1 MTTNRPIPRRFIA
14 TLFLLVCLTLTAG
27 CGSGRPKCVVVGGVV
42 TYRGKPLEGATVVFI
57 SATSRPAT
65 GSTDA
70 QGRFTLQTFSAGD
83 GVVLGDHVVCVTKTI
98 VDPTITEKTP
108 YPRTTSLLPSR
119 YGTPLKSPLKATVTA
134 GGPNDFHFDL
144 TD

>member
-1 MTTNRPIPRRFIA
+1 MTSSRSIPGRLAAAASLCIY
-14 TLFLLVCLTLTAG
+14 LTLATG
-27 CGSGRPKCVVVGGVV
+27 CGSGRPKCVVVSGVV
-42 TYRGKPLEGATVVFI
+42 TYRGKPLEGATVTFI
-57 SATSRPAT
+57 PAKSRPAS
-65 GSTDA
+65 GFTDV

-83 GVVLGDHVVCVTKTI
+83 GVVLGEHVVCVTKTV

-119 YGTPLKSPLKATVTA
+119 YGTPVRSPLKATVTA
-134 GGPNDFHFDL
+134 EGPNDFKFDL